1 MHKIPLWLGCVL
13 LFSNLFAQEPAVP
26 EVVIQESDTTEAAL
40 PDSVAE
46 AIPQAE
52 IPTEQV
58 TPVQL
63 PAEIRTPEPA
73 QPIPRKPTQEELQPP
88 EEVLPALVASQ
99 KAKMKPSE
107 ITHFGQMIYWKSL
120 TPSEKKVFLYA
131 YLYHTYEILEQIKHD
146 RNLKSCSK
154 QFQQKIADPVF
165 DIFAQLTDSQK
176 DDLIFWIDKFYR
188 IDSNKDQPFSEA
200 LRYANEKMKAGS

>member
-1 MHKIPLWLGCVL
+1 MPKIKLWLGCVL

-46 AIPQAE
+46 VKSQVE
-52 IPTEQV
+52 IPTV
-58 TPVQL
+58 PLTPAQL
-63 PAEIRTPEPA
+63 PSETLTEEPA
-73 QPIPRKPTQEELQPP
+73 QPEPALEELKPP
-88 EEVLPALVASQ
+88 EEVLPVLVASQ

-146 RNLKSCSK
+146 RNLKSCAK

-165 DIFAQLTDSQK
+165 DIFAQLNESQK

-188 IDSNKDQPFSEA
+188 IDSNKNQPFSEA
-200 LRYANEKMKAGS
+200 LRYASEKMKAGS

>member
-1 MHKIPLWLGCVL
+1 MPKIKLLLGCIL
-13 LFSNLFAQEPAVP
+13 LFGSLLAQESALP
-26 EVVIQESDTTEAAL
+26 EAVIQENDTTETAL
-40 PDSVAE
+40 PDSIAE
-46 AIPQAE
+46 VKSQVE
-52 IPTEQV
+52 IPIV
-58 TPVQL
+58 PLTPTQL
-63 PAEIRTPEPA
+63 PSETLTEEPA
-73 QPIPRKPTQEELQPP
+73 QPEPAPEELQPP

-131 YLYHTYEILEQIKHD
+131 YLYHTYEILEQVKHD
-146 RNLKSCSK
+146 KNLKSCAK

>member
-46 AIPQAE
+46 AIPQVE
-52 IPTEQV
+52 IPTV
-58 TPVQL
+58 PLTPAQL
-63 PAEIRTPEPA
+63 PSETLTEEPA
-73 QPIPRKPTQEELQPP
+73 QPEPAPEELKPP
-88 EEVLPALVASQ
+88 EEVLPVLVASQ

>member
-1 MHKIPLWLGCVL
+1 MHKITLWLGCIL
-13 LFSNLFAQEPAVP
+13 LFGNLFAQEPAVP
-26 EVVIQESDTTEAAL
+26 EVIIQESDTTEAAL

-46 AIPQAE
+46 AIPQVE
-52 IPTEQV
+52 IPTV
-58 TPVQL
+58 PLTPAQL
-63 PAEIRTPEPA
+63 PSETLTEEPA
-73 QPIPRKPTQEELQPP
+73 QPEPAPEELKPP
-88 EEVLPALVASQ
+88 EEVLPVLVASQ